1 MQEIR
6 GNILQKKIT
15 DCFIFYK
22 PNFNDYKQVF
32 DRKDQLIYIEKKIN
46 NIRSSYIPCMFYRN
60 TNSKNFLLCFHG
72 NSEDIFSI
80 DNFAL
85 NFRSYLNMNVLFIEY
100 PGYSIYLGEQSE
112 SVKIFDDS
120 LFIYEWVKK
129 KFKIL
134 DNQIYVFGRSLGTS
148 PAIFLCSEKRPKA
161 LFLVSAFKSMKE
173 IGADKYV
180 PFLMEEIFNSIKYIT
195 KVKCPILLI
204 HGEKDNLISYKHS
217 EDLRNEVLKYDK
229 SHIVNIILIKNMT
242 HNDYNIRDDII
253 KNIETFCQ
261 KEDLISKEN
270 EIFEIDK
277 NEINELYKIPPS
289 IFRFAESKAF
299 NIKEFSLSKQFER
312 IKNSHFLIRLFDE
325 RIALIHDSIIT
336 IYNDK
341 YYNID
346 FEFDVNEGTSKKGKI
361 TSLCNWKENYIICST
376 RCGDVYIYKIDD
388 EEYKKQNTN
397 ICLNEPIYKIEI
409 LSSNQICILSEKSI
423 KIYDENLKEIYT
435 FENSKKFFNFVEI
448 ESSLIFLSNNGI
460 YYYKIIENKM
470 SLLNNINMEL
480 CTQENIYNLQKSY
493 TSLIIGDK
501 NTIYFLDPEK
511 GEIYQEEKISHYYC
525 FDENITYI
533 HKIHDELFLASTD
546 KGNIMQII
554 IDKDNKHFDKIKKG
568 FTNEKITAVLYKNL
582 RTIFIISEDKI
593 HIYKNNS

>member
-1 MQEIR
+1 MQEVR
-6 GNILQKKIT
+6 GNFFQKKIT
-15 DCFIFYK
+15 DFFIFYK
-22 PNFNDYKQVF
+22 PNFKDYKQVF

-46 NIRSSYIPCMFYRN
+46 NTQSSYIPCMFYRN
-60 TNSKNFLLCFHG
+60 TNNKNFLLCFHG

-100 PGYSIYLGEQSE
+100 PGYSIYIGDQSE
-112 SVKIFDDS
+112 SIKIFDDS
-120 LFIYEWVKK
+120 LFIYEWVKN
-129 KFKIL
+129 KFKIS

-148 PAIFLCSEKRPKA
+148 PAIYLCSEKRPKA

-173 IGADKYV
+173 IGADKYI
-180 PFLMEEIFNSIKYIT
+180 PFLMEEIFNSIKYI
-195 KVKCPILLI
+195 KRVKCPILLI

-217 EDLRNEVLKYDK
+217 EALRNEVLKYDE
-229 SHIVNIILIKNMT
+229 SHIVAFQLIKNMT

-253 KNIETFCQ
+253 KHIETFCQ
-261 KEDLISKEN
+261 MKELISKEN

-277 NEINELYKIPPS
+277 NELNELYKIPPC

-299 NIKEFSLSKQFER
+299 NIKDFSFSKQFQR
-312 IKNSHFLIRLFDE
+312 INNSKFLIRLFDE

-341 YYNID
+341 YYTKD
-346 FEFDVNEGTSKKGKI
+346 FEFDVNEGTSKTGKI
-361 TSLCNWKENYIICST
+361 SSVCNWKENYIICST
-376 RCGDVYIYKIDD
+376 RSGDIYIYMIDD
-388 EEYKKQNTN
+388 EEYKKENTN
-397 ICLNEPIYKIEI
+397 ICLNDPIYKIEV
-409 LSSNQICILSEKSI
+409 LSSNQICILSDNFI
-423 KIYDENLKEIYT
+423 KIYDENLKEKNS
-435 FENSKKFFNFVEI
+435 FENKNKFFNFVEI
-448 ESSLIFLSNNGI
+448 DCSFAFLSNNGI
-460 YYYKIIENKM
+460 YYYKINENKL
-470 SLLNNINMEL
+470 SLINNIHLEL
-480 CTQENIYNLQKSY
+480 SSEENIYNLNKSY
-493 TSLIIGDK
+493 KSLIIGNK
-501 NTIYFLDPEK
+501 NTIYFLSPEN

-525 FDENITYI
+525 FEENFTSI